1 MDKKM
6 FVDVLGHVAVVGSL
20 IFVGVQVHQAAVV
33 SRSATVLQLKDNW
46 VQLNLAGATSPEL
59 IDAYDAVGAGGW
71 ESDARARGLVMA
83 FERARLHNWSN
94 AYYQYRNGTL
104 EEDQWFPH
112 LREIQ
117 HNAHNQI
124 LKKVWSEW
132 DYAFD
137 DEFRKLMDDTLDP
150 KSG

>member
-1 MDKKM
+1 M

-20 IFVGVQVHQAAVV
+20 IFVGVQIHQASVV

-46 VQLNLAGATSPEL
+46 VQLNLAGATTPEL
-59 IDAYDAVGAGGW
+59 VDAYETVRTSGW
-71 ESDARARGLVMA
+71 ESDAHARGLVDA

-104 EEDQWFPH
+104 EEDQWLPH

-117 HNAHNQI
+117 HNVKNPI

-137 DEFRKLMDDTLDP
+137 DEFRKLMDDALSSNRAD
-150 KSG
+150 

>member
-1 MDKKM
+1 MDKKL

-20 IFVGVQVHQAAVV
+20 IFVGVQVHQAAA

-46 VQLNLAGATSPEL
+46 VQLNLAGATSPYL
-59 IDAYDAVGAGGW
+59 VDAYETVSARGR
-71 ESDARARGLVMA
+71 ESDARARGLVDA

-104 EEDQWFPH
+104 EEDQWLPH

-117 HNAHNQI
+117 HNARNPI
-124 LKKVWSEW
+124 LKTVWSEW
-132 DYAFD
+132 DYAFN
-137 DEFRKLMDDTLDP
+137 DELRKLMDDTL
-150 KSG
+150 GTRAG